1 MAAKSTACEQAS
13 PKRNQNVYVSSNSKC
28 QCCILLRSEMCYL
41 INELKSM
48 MEIINIIKEETS
60 YDRIVNGDQKTYS
73 ECVKK
78 THKDLFAV

>member
-28 QCCILLRSEMCYL
+28 LCCTLLRSEMCYL

-48 MEIINIIKEETS
+48 TEIINIIKDETS
-60 YDRIVNGDQKTYS
+60 YDRMVNGDQKT
-73 ECVKK
+73 
-78 THKDLFAV
+78 